1 MTASVT
7 PIDRHPRFKPAVSPY
22 YAKNGFVY
30 IRSDLGDECLLP
42 VEVEQSLSAIKT
54 RIATS
59 HNHLERGRLSHILSQ
74 LKQANEAAINQR
86 EMKL

>member
-7 PIDRHPRFKPAVSPY
+7 PIDQHPRFKPAVSPY

-30 IRSDLGDECLLP
+30 IRTGLVDECLLP
-42 VEVEQSLSAIKT
+42 VHVEQSLAAIKT

-59 HNHLERGRLSHILSQ
+59 QNHLEKGRLSHLLSQ

-86 EMKL
+86 EMK